1 MATASIVGIGDVE
14 HRELLATV
22 LRAVLSAGVLLAVYF
37 LVPVGHLHTN
47 HSLIRDVGVM
57 ARLGVATAV
66 FIAVLLF
73 EIRGIA
79 QAKHPMLRAGVAM
92 AIVIPLFLIFFA
104 WIYLNMSNSDPHTFA
119 GGAMSHMT
127 ALYFTV
133 TVFSTVG
140 FGDITPHTDLA
151 RLVTT
156 VQMLADLAVIAIVV
170 RLIFGVANRSVEER
184 SVAAA
189 AGRSRGRPDD
199 LSHPLRPGPSPG
211 GPARARVG
219 RPTPE
224 EPVPRCPHAR
234 QPRDR
239 PPRRRDPDRPGP
251 DGLDRPLPTGVGR
264 LQRRRHGH
272 HRDLVGRARHHP

>member
-1 MATASIVGIGDVE
+1 MATTSIVGIGDVE

-22 LRAVLSAGVLLAVYF
+22 LRALLSTGVLLAVYF
-37 LVPVGHLHTN
+37 VVPVGHR
-47 HSLIRDVGVM
+47 HSNSLVRDVGVM

-79 QAKHPMLRAGVAM
+79 QARHPMLRAGVAM

-104 WIYLNMSNSDPHTFA
+104 WIYLNMSNSDSHTFA

-156 VQMLADLAVIAIVV
+156 VQMLADLAVIAVVV
-170 RLIFGVANRSVEER
+170 RLIFGVASRSVEQR
-184 SVAAA
+184 SIAAA
-189 AGRSRGRPDD
+189 EDGAEVD
-199 LSHPLRPGPSPG
+199 
-211 GPARARVG
+211 
-219 RPTPE
+219 PE
-224 EPVPRCPHAR
+224 S
-234 QPRDR
+234 
-239 PPRRRDPDRPGP
+239 
-251 DGLDRPLPTGVGR
+251 
-264 LQRRRHGH
+264 
-272 HRDLVGRARHHP
+272 

>member
-1 MATASIVGIGDVE
+1 MATSSIVGIGDVE

-22 LRAVLSAGVLLAVYF
+22 LRALLSAGVLLAVYF

-92 AIVIPLFLIFFA
+92 AIVIPLFLVFFA
-104 WIYLNMSNSDPHTFA
+104 WIYLNMSNSDPRTFV

-156 VQMLADLAVIAIVV
+156 VQMLADLAVIAVVV
-170 RLIFGVANRSVEER
+170 RLIFGVASRSVEER

-189 AGRSRGRPDD
+189 
-199 LSHPLRPGPSPG
+199 
-211 GPARARVG
+211 
-219 RPTPE
+219 E
-224 EPVPRCPHAR
+224 
-234 QPRDR
+234 
-239 PPRRRDPDRPGP
+239 
-251 DGLDRPLPTGVGR
+251 
-264 LQRRRHGH
+264 
-272 HRDLVGRARHHP
+272 GRAAADPTT